1 MTLWSRLRSWMQANL
16 WRSQMES
23 EMDAE
28 MRFHMEAC
36 AEELMRSGAPRE
48 EAMRRARLE
57 FGGAERVKQ
66 ECREA
71 RGIDF
76 VESLTQDIRYGLRML
91 RKSSGF
97 TATAIL
103 TLALG
108 IGANTAVFSLI
119 NAIMLRSLPVPNPQQ
134 LVILGWTA
142 RQEPETRQER
152 VWSGCQQMLGD
163 QAEHGNC
170 SFSLTLFQQMHA
182 QQTVFSGMAAFFD
195 IDSVAVI
202 NGQATPTRAEFV
214 SGDWFSTLGV
224 RPLLGRIIYPVDDAP
239 VSPPVAVLGY
249 KFWQSKFGG
258 DPSIVGKTITINRIF
273 FTIAGVAPAGFLGLE
288 PGIPLDF
295 WVPLSTQG
303 AVMPDLDSG
312 ARDLLWLEIIGRLK
326 PGMSVVQAEA
336 AMNVIFVPSVTGSAN
351 PMFKPGAE
359 PRIELPSANHGLGS
373 LRASF
378 SEPLFFLMIAVSII
392 LLIAC
397 ANVAGLMLARAAGR
411 QKEMALR
418 FALGASR
425 WRIVRQVLT
434 ESLMLSLAGGALG
447 ILFAY
452 WGASSLGAFF
462 SSNYYT
468 PLDISVR
475 PDLRILGFTFAVTM
489 IAGAL
494 FGLAPALRG
503 SRAEVSSGLKEHGV
517 ALGDWHA
524 RGRWFSLGNALV
536 VAQVALSMVVLA
548 GAGLLVRTL
557 VNLETIN
564 PGFDTHN
571 VLLFGI
577 DTTLTGYKGVKLENL
592 YSDLRSRL
600 ATLPGVNSAS
610 YSMAPLLSG
619 AYMMTD
625 FRKAGASEQTALG
638 AELLPIGPS
647 FFETMRLPL
656 VAGRTFTQEE
666 FTSTVKPGPIIVNEM
681 FARKLF
687 EKENPLGQRVAD
699 AGSNVGN
706 HEIVGVVA
714 DAKYQG
720 LRHEITPT
728 AYVPL
733 SDGCASFELRTAAN
747 PRALIPAVR
756 AVMNEIN
763 SDIPMIAVKTQTEE
777 IDRQLYQERL
787 IAALST
793 LFALLAVVLAC
804 IGLYGLLSYE
814 VTRRRHE
821 IGVRMAL
828 GAQQS
833 DVLRLVVGQGI
844 ALAVA
849 GTLAGIGVGFVVTRF
864 LQRLLYDVRPGD
876 PFTFAGAAILLAL
889 VALVACYIPARRAM
903 RVDPMVA
910 LRYE

>member
-1 MTLWSRLRSWMQANL
+1 MTLWSRLRSWLQANL
-16 WRSQMES
+16 WRSRMES

-28 MRFHMEAC
+28 LWFHMQAY
-36 AEELMRSGAPRE
+36 AEELMRGGVSRE

-57 FGGAERVKQ
+57 FAGAERVKE

-76 VESLTQDIRYGLRML
+76 VESLAQDVRYGLRVL
-91 RKSSGF
+91 RKSPGF
-97 TATAIL
+97 TATAVL

-108 IGANTAVFSLI
+108 IGANTAMFSPI
-119 NAIMLRSLPVPNPQQ
+119 NAVMLRSLPVPNPQQ

-142 RQEPETRQER
+142 RQEPETMQER

-163 QAEHGNC
+163 QNEHGNC
-170 SFSLTLFQQMHA
+170 SFSLALFQQMRG
-182 QQTVFSGMAAFFD
+182 QQSVFSGMAAFFD
-195 IDSVAVI
+195 VEPVAVI
-202 NGQATPTRAEFV
+202 NGQATRTQAEFV

-224 RPLLGRIIYPVDDAP
+224 RPLVGRIINPDDDAP
-239 VSPPVAVLGY
+239 GAPPVAVLGY
-249 KFWQSKFGG
+249 KFWQRKFGG
-258 DPSIVGKTITINRIF
+258 DPSIVGKTITINRIVL
-273 FTIAGVAPAGFLGLE
+273 TIAGVAPPGFLGLE

-303 AVMPDLDSG
+303 AVTPDFDRM
-312 ARDLLWLEIIGRLK
+312 ARNSLWLEILGRLK
-326 PGMSVVQAEA
+326 PGTSVAQAES
-336 AMNVIFVPSVTGSAN
+336 AMNVIFVPSVTESSN
-351 PMFKPGAE
+351 RMFKPADE

-378 SEPLFFLMIAVSII
+378 SQPLFFLMIAVSII

-411 QKEMALR
+411 QKEMAVR

-434 ESLMLSLAGGALG
+434 ESLMLALAGGALG

-462 SSNYYT
+462 SANYYL
-468 PLDISVR
+468 PLDIDVR
-475 PDLRILGFTFAVTM
+475 PDSRILGFTFAVTM
-489 IAGAL
+489 IAGTL

-503 SRAEVSSGLKEHGV
+503 SRTEVTPALRER
-517 ALGDWHA
+517 ALGAWHA

-564 PGFDTHN
+564 PGFDTDN

-577 DTTLTGYKGVKLENL
+577 DTTPTDYKGVKLENL
-592 YSDLRSRL
+592 YSDLRNRL
-600 ATLPGVNSAS
+600 AELPGVTSAS

-625 FRKAGASEQTALG
+625 FRKPGASEQTALG
-638 AELLPIGPS
+638 TELLPIGPD

-666 FTSTVKPGPIIVNEM
+666 FTSTAKPGPIIVNEM
-681 FARKLF
+681 FARKFL
-687 EKENPLGQRVAD
+687 EKENPLGQLVAD
-699 AGSNVGN
+699 AGSTVANR
-706 HEIVGVVA
+706 EIVGVVA

-720 LRHEITPT
+720 LRDAITPT

-733 SDGCASFELRTAAN
+733 SEGGASFEMRTAAN
-747 PRALIPAVR
+747 PKALIPAVR
-756 AVMNEIN
+756 ELVNEIN
-763 SDIPMIAVKTQTEE
+763 SDIPMPSVKTQTEQ
-777 IDRQLYQERL
+777 IDRQLYEERL

-793 LFALLAVVLAC
+793 VFALLALVLAC
-804 IGLYGLLSYE
+804 IGLYGLISYE
-814 VTRRRHE
+814 VTQRRHE

-828 GAQQS
+828 GAQPR
-833 DVLRLVVGQGI
+833 DVLRLMVSQGI
-844 ALAVA
+844 ALAVTGA
-849 GTLAGIGVGFVVTRF
+849 LAGIGVALGVTRF
-864 LQRLLYDVRPGD
+864 LQSLLYEVRPAD
-876 PFTFAGAAILLAL
+876 PFTFAGAAVLLVL
-889 VALVACYIPARRAM
+889 VAMAACYIPARRAM

>member
-1 MTLWSRLRSWMQANL
+1 VTHWSRIRSWMQANL
-16 WRSQMES
+16 WRSRMER

-28 MRFHMEAC
+28 LRFHMEAYT
-36 AEELMRSGAPRE
+36 EELMRGGVLRE

-57 FGGAERVKQ
+57 FGGAERVKE

-76 VESLTQDIRYGLRML
+76 VESLTQDIRYGLRVL
-91 RKSSGF
+91 RKSPGF

-108 IGANTAVFSLI
+108 IGANTAMFSLI

-142 RQEPETRQER
+142 RQEPETTQER

-163 QAEHGNC
+163 QNEHGNC
-170 SFSLTLFQQMHA
+170 SFSLALFQQMRA
-182 QQTVFSGMAAFFD
+182 QQSVFSGMAAFFD
-195 IDSVAVI
+195 IDSVAAI
-202 NGQATPTRAEFV
+202 NGQAITTRAEFV

-224 RPLLGRIIYPVDDAP
+224 RPLLGRIINPADDARGGA
-239 VSPPVAVLGY
+239 PVAVLGY
-249 KFWQSKFGG
+249 RFWQSKFAG
-258 DPSIVGKTITINRIF
+258 DPSIVGKTITINQIL
-273 FTIAGVAPAGFLGLE
+273 FTIVGVAPPGFLGLE

-295 WVPLSTQG
+295 WVPLSTEV
-303 AVMPDLDSG
+303 AVTPDFD
-312 ARDLLWLEIIGRLK
+312 RRVPDLLWLEILGRLK
-326 PGMSVVQAEA
+326 PGMSVAQAES

-351 PMFKPGAE
+351 PMFKSTDE
-359 PRIELPSANHGLGS
+359 PRIKLPSASHGLGS

-378 SEPLFFLMIAVSII
+378 SEPLFFLMIVVSII

-411 QKEMALR
+411 QREMAVR

-462 SSNYYT
+462 SANYYM
-468 PLDISVR
+468 PLDIDVL
-475 PDLRILGFTFAVTM
+475 PDSRILGFTFAVTM
-489 IAGAL
+489 FAGAL

-503 SRAEVSSGLKEHGV
+503 SRCELTPALKERGG
-517 ALGDWHA
+517 ALSGWHA
-524 RGRWFSLGNALV
+524 RWRWFSLGNALV

-577 DTTLTGYKGVKLENL
+577 DNTLIGYKGAKLENL
-592 YSDLRSRL
+592 YSDLRNRL
-600 ATLPGVNSAS
+600 AALPGVTSAS

-625 FRKAGASEQTALG
+625 YRKPGASEQRALG
-638 AELLPIGPS
+638 TELLPIGPS

-666 FTSTVKPGPIIVNEM
+666 FSSTVKPGPMIVNEM
-681 FARKLF
+681 FARKLLK
-687 EKENPLGQRVAD
+687 EENPLGQLVAD
-699 AGSNVGN
+699 AGSIVAN

-747 PRALIPAVR
+747 PKALIPAVR
-756 AVMNEIN
+756 EVVNEIDSN
-763 SDIPMIAVKTQTEE
+763 IPVLAVKTQTEE
-777 IDRQLYQERL
+777 IERQLYQERL

-793 LFALLAVVLAC
+793 VFALLALVLAC

-814 VTRRRHE
+814 VTQRRHE

-828 GAQQS
+828 GAQS
-833 DVLRLVVGQGI
+833 RDVLHLVVGQGI
-844 ALAVA
+844 ALAVTGA
-849 GTLAGIGVGFVVTRF
+849 VMGIGAAVAVTRF
-864 LQRLLYDVRPGD
+864 LQSLLYEVKPAD
-876 PFTFAGAAILLAL
+876 PFTFAGVAILLVL
-889 VALVACYIPARRAM
+889 VAMAACYIPARRAM
-903 RVDPMVA
+903 RVDPMDA